1 MSDLPEVYIYML
13 ESMDGQGTGEFL
25 ELAGEAVKEY
35 FNREYSF
42 GSKAILCGRPTWE
55 EGLPGPIDLSKFKD
69 AKVEKTDYIA
79 PKKDGYYTIAID
91 GKGKLKWTSGYFCIF
106 ADYGRTQK
114 SQAITILT
122 EEVKDDYLAYLQS
135 IEVSYIFAGKEKIEL
150 KTALSKLKKLFGIER
165 ILCEGG
171 PTTNGLLIKE
181 DLVQKIIVYKCPYIG
196 TPGGKPVFGEAKL
209 CKWNLETFEML
220 KDKST
225 LILSYTKA

>member
-114 SQAITILT
+114 AQAITILT